1 MPNNFITNNKEH
13 RTLKGRIKKLIA
25 GSEELKFLVGFFYFS
40 GWNELYQR
48 LKDYPEVS
56 VKILV
61 GLQIDKLMSRMAVEH
76 GHLEPGLSQ
85 DDIFQHFMNS
95 LGLAIN
101 SEELDTEEFYN
112 QVGFFLEMLENSRLE
127 IRKTLEPNHAKLYLF
142 KYNENQQEF
151 TDRKGEFI
159 TGSSNLTKAGLEGQ
173 LEFNVEIRDYGFE
186 DAQAYFDDLWLNKSV
201 PITEIS
207 ERKKFL
213 VEFVK
218 HKSQA
223 ATVTPF
229 EAYALILKTYL
240 ELQEQKQIKPE
251 VERLLEENDFKKYSY
266 QIDAVN
272 QALKIIEE
280 YGGVVIADVVGLGK
294 SVIASLIAKNLGKRG
309 LIICPP
315 GLIGDKFENTGWWEY
330 QHIFKL
336 YDWEIESR
344 GKLEDLAE
352 SLRKYDSGYEVI
364 VVDEAHYFRNQDT
377 EAYEALMN
385 VCRNKIVILL
395 TATPFNNSPADI
407 FSLIK
412 LFIVPGKS
420 GITAEE
426 NLEATFRAHDYRFAR
441 LSDILKYYNSKSPEK
456 RRKAEMIY
464 LKLFGK
470 KPPIDIEL
478 VRSETKKIADQIKE
492 IISPVVIRRNRLD
505 LKTDFQYSREVG
517 EFSDVKDPIELFYEL
532 DAEQSQFYDKI
543 IDDYFGEDGEFTG
556 AIYQPFQYEKRVEDE
571 DDLDEAG
578 NRAYQQQRNLFD
590 FMRRLIV
597 KRFESSFGAFSESID
612 RFLHVH
618 EVVLKFID
626 QSNGKYIL
634 DRKLLEAI
642 YTQSEEEILK
652 ALEEFE
658 VMLQEKKAPKNNRVY
673 DIDTFERKVEF
684 MSDMEKDLKLFKK
697 IRKQIAALDLVNN
710 DPKRET
716 VLKQVRRILQAEN
729 KKRKVVLFTEYV
741 DTVKHLEPYFR
752 KELGTRVLVCDGKIN
767 KSLHLALN
775 ESFNAQYKGLYADQY
790 DLLITS
796 DKLSE
801 GFNLNRAGAII
812 NYDIPW
818 NPTRVI
824 QRVGRINRIGTKV
837 FDELY
842 IYNFFPSVKGADI
855 VKSREIAAQKMF
867 MIHNALGEDAK
878 IFDPE
883 EEPSPSTLFSRINE
897 NPEDE
902 EELNIFTIIRNRF
915 EAIRVQ
921 HPEVIERINQL
932 PARVKSAK
940 NYQESQV
947 NVLRKKGLGLFAQQ
961 VTSREKDKV
970 RTLLME
976 ELLPVVECTPD
987 EPLLRLSAAFWP
999 AYEEIKTYKPS
1010 QRAAQSEASLEVK
1023 ANNNLKIALKLVTP
1037 QDEILRAFMQTLLK
1051 DIRTYHTLPKYTL
1064 RRLAS
1069 SSLTMKSSIKE
1080 LGSFLSEVRWI
1091 RNQVGEDYLDNL
1103 LKKVE
1108 NQNLEVIIAVENQK
1122 SGILLTPYQHTASIG
1137 ASSKK
1142 AHPRKNVPA

>member
-1 MPNNFITNNKEH
+1 MPSNFITNNKDH
-13 RTLKGRIKKLIA
+13 SSLKGRIKKLIGA
-25 GSEELKFLVGFFYFS
+25 SEELKFLVGFFYFS
-40 GWNELYQR
+40 GWNELYMTLR
-48 LKDYPEVS
+48 KHPGVS
-56 VKILV
+56 VRILV
-61 GLQIDKLMSRMAVEH
+61 GLQIDKLMSRIAVEH
-76 GHLEPGLSQ
+76 GQMEPGLSQ
-85 DDIFQHFMNS
+85 DEIFQQFMNS

-101 SEELDTEEFYN
+101 SESLDTEEFYN
-112 QVGFFLEMLENSRLE
+112 QVGFFLEMLENSRLQ
-127 IRKTLEPNHAKLYLF
+127 IRKTIDPNHAKLYLF
-142 KYNENQQEF
+142 KYNNSQRDIAERN
-151 TDRKGEFI
+151 GEFI
-159 TGSSNLTKAGLEGQ
+159 TGSSNLTRAGLEGQ
-173 LEFNVEIRDYGFE
+173 SEFNVEIRDYGYDE
-186 DAQAYFDDLWLNKSV
+186 AEEYFDDLWYKNSV
-201 PITEIS
+201 PITEIT

-229 EAYALILKTYL
+229 EAYALILRTYL

-251 VERLLEENDFKKYSY
+251 VERLLEENGFKKFSY
-266 QIDAVN
+266 QLDAVN
-272 QALKIIEE
+272 QALKIIDE

-294 SVIASLIAKNLGKRG
+294 SVIASLIAKNMGKRG

-315 GLIGDKFENTGWWEY
+315 GLIGDKHENTGWWEY

-344 GKLEDLAE
+344 GKLDVLAE
-352 SLRKYDSGYEVI
+352 SLQKYDAGYEVI
-364 VVDEAHYFRNQDT
+364 VIDEAHYFRNQDT
-377 EAYEALMN
+377 EDYESLMN
-385 VCRNKIVILL
+385 ICRNKIVILL

-441 LSDILKYYNSKSPEK
+441 LSDILKYYGSKLPEK
-456 RRKAEMIY
+456 RRRAEMIY
-464 LKLFGK
+464 MKLFGK
-470 KPPIDIEL
+470 KPPIDIHL
-478 VRSETKKIADQIKE
+478 VREETKMIASQIKE

-505 LKTDFQYSREVG
+505 LKTDFQYSREIG
-517 EFSDVKDPIELFYEL
+517 EFPEVKDPIELFYEL
-532 DAEQSQFYDKI
+532 DMEQSEFYDKI

-556 AIYQPFQYEKRVEDE
+556 AIYQPFHYEKKVEDE
-571 DDLDEAG
+571 EALDEAG
-578 NRAYQQQRNLFD
+578 NRAFQQQRNLFD

-597 KRFESSFGAFSESID
+597 KRFESSFGAFNESIN

-618 EVVLKFID
+618 EIVLQFIN

-634 DRKLLEAI
+634 DRKLLETI
-642 YTQSEEEILK
+642 YTQSEEDIIL

-658 VMLQEKKAPKNNRVY
+658 KMLLEKRAPKNNRVY
-673 DIDTFERKVEF
+673 DVNSFERKNEF
-684 MSDMEKDLKLFKK
+684 LSNISKDLELFKK
-697 IRKQIAALDLVNN
+697 IQRRVAELDLVNN

-716 VLKQVRRILQAEN
+716 VLDQVKKILAKERG
-729 KKRKVVLFTEYV
+729 RKIVLFSEYV
-741 DTVKHLEPYFR
+741 DTVKHLESYFKR
-752 KELGTRVLVCDGKIN
+752 ELGSRVLICDGKVN
-767 KSLHLALN
+767 KTLHLALN
-775 ESFNAQYKGLYADQY
+775 ESFNAQYKGVYVDQF

-878 IFDPE
+878 IFDPD
-883 EEPSPSTLFSRINE
+883 EEPSPSSLFNRINE
-897 NPEDE
+897 NPEEE
-902 EELNIFTIIRNRF
+902 EELNTFTIIRNRY
-915 EAIRVQ
+915 EVIKTE
-921 HPEVIERINQL
+921 HPEVIERIANL

-940 NYQESQV
+940 AFNENQV

-961 VTSREKDKV
+961 SSGDKDSKV

-976 ELLPVVECTPD
+976 ELLPVVECEYS
-987 EPLLRLSAAFWP
+987 EPFVKLSSAFWP
-999 AYEEIKTYKPS
+999 AYEKIKSFKPS
-1010 QRAAQSEASLEVK
+1010 QRSAKTETSLEVK
-1023 ANNNLKIALKLVTP
+1023 ANNNLKVALKLIAP
-1037 QDEILRAFMQTLLK
+1037 QDESLRSFMQTLLK
-1051 DIRTYHTLPKYTL
+1051 DIRSYHTLPKYTL
-1064 RRLAS
+1064 RRLSIAD
-1069 SSLTMKSSIKE
+1069 LTLKSSVKE
-1080 LGSFLSEVRWI
+1080 MQGFLNEVRWI

-1108 NQNLEVIIAVENQK
+1108 HQNLEVIIAVENQK
-1122 SGILLTPYQHTASIG
+1122 SSLG
-1137 ASSKK
+1137 SK
-1142 AHPRKNVPA
+1142 